1 MTPKI
6 SEDQANARR
15 EQIIMAAVSCFADKG
30 FHKTTMQDI
39 CKAARL
45 SPGAVYN
52 YYEGKDDII
61 QAICKMGDEMNEN
74 LFDFASSQE
83 YANPQAAY
91 KSALSLFI
99 NQYKHPLYQTS
110 VRMDAMF
117 LAEALHNCDLAD
129 IGVNSYH
136 KIIEQISQ
144 MVEQSKADGDIAEE
158 LSTAAV
164 AQVLFSLVQ
173 GMSTQ
178 LIMTGDKELDIDAY
192 LKATLA
198 MISGEIFIKK

>member
-1 MTPKI
+1 MAPKI
-6 SEDQANARR
+6 TEEQASARR
-15 EQIIMAAVSCFADKG
+15 EQIIMAAISCFADKG

-39 CKAARL
+39 CRAARL

-52 YYEGKDDII
+52 YFESKDDII
-61 QAICKMGDEMNEN
+61 QAICRMGDQMNEN
-74 LFDFASSQE
+74 LFEFAGAQE
-83 YANPQAAY
+83 YASPIAAY

-99 NQYKHPLYQTS
+99 NQYKHPLHQTS

-129 IGVNSYH
+129 IGINSYH
-136 KIIEQISQ
+136 KILGQIIQLVETSQ
-144 MVEQSKADGDIAEE
+144 QQGDIDSE
-158 LSTAAV
+158 LSATAV

-178 LIMTGDKELDIDAY
+178 MIMTGEQTLDIDNY
-192 LKATLA
+192 LNATLA
-198 MISGEIFIKK
+198 MLGGELFTKK

>member
-1 MTPKI
+1 MSPKI
-6 SEDQANARR
+6 SEEQASARR

-30 FHKTTMQDI
+30 FHKTTMQEI

-52 YYEGKDDII
+52 YYESKDEII
-61 QAICKMGDEMNEN
+61 QEICRMGDEMNDN
-74 LFDFASSQE
+74 LFEFAGSQQYSS
-83 YANPQAAY
+83 PIAAY

-99 NQYKHPLYQTS
+99 NQYKQPLYQTS

-129 IGVNSYH
+129 IGINSYH
-136 KIIEQISQ
+136 KILDQIIALVEDSQ
-144 MVEQSKADGDIAEE
+144 QQGDIDNE
-158 LSTAAV
+158 LSSTAV

-173 GMSTQ
+173 GMSSQ
-178 LIMTGDKELDIDAY
+178 IIMTGSKKLDIDAY

-198 MISGEIFIKK
+198 LLGGEVFTNK

>member
-6 SEDQANARR
+6 SEEQASARR
-15 EQIIMAAVSCFADKG
+15 EQIIMAAISCFADKG

-52 YYEGKDDII
+52 YYESKDDII
-61 QAICKMGDEMNEN
+61 QAICKMGDEMNAS
-74 LFDFASSQE
+74 LFDFAGSQE
-83 YANPQAAY
+83 YASPIAAY

-99 NQYKHPLYQTS
+99 NQYKQPLFMTS

-117 LAEALHNCDLAD
+117 LAEAIHNCDLAD

-136 KIIEQISQ
+136 KILGQIVE
-144 MVEQSKADGDIAEE
+144 MVEASQQHGDIDQD
-158 LSTAAV
+158 LSPTAV
-164 AQVLFSLVQ
+164 SQVLFSLVQ
-173 GMSTQ
+173 GMSSQ
-178 LIMTGDKELDIDAY
+178 IIMTGNKTLDIDAY

-198 MISGEIFIKK
+198 MLSGELFKPK

>member
-6 SEDQANARR
+6 SEEQVAARR

-30 FHKTTMQDI
+30 FHKTTMQDV

-52 YYEGKDDII
+52 YYESKDEII
-61 QAICKMGDEMNEN
+61 QAICRMGDEMNAN
-74 LFDFASSQE
+74 LFNFAGSQE
-83 YANPQAAY
+83 YASPIAAY

-99 NQYKHPLYQTS
+99 NQYKHPLFQTS

-129 IGVNSYH
+129 IGVGSYH
-136 KIIEQISQ
+136 KILNQIIQ
-144 MVEQSKADGDIAEE
+144 MVEDSQEKGDIDKE
-158 LSTAAV
+158 LSATAV

-178 LIMTGDKELDIDAY
+178 IIMTGSKTLDIDAY

-198 MISGEIFIKK
+198 TLGGELFNKS

>member
-6 SEDQANARR
+6 SEEQASARR
-15 EQIIMAAVSCFADKG
+15 DQIIMAAVSCFAEKG

-52 YYEGKDDII
+52 YYESKDDII
-61 QAICKMGDEMNEN
+61 QAICRMGDDMNDS
-74 LFDFASSQE
+74 LFQFAGEQE
-83 YANPQAAY
+83 YASPIAAY

-99 NQYKHPLYQTS
+99 NQYKQPLYQTT

-117 LAEALHNCDLAD
+117 LAEAVHNCDLAE
-129 IGVNSYH
+129 IGINSYH
-136 KIIEQISQ
+136 KILDQIIN
-144 MVEQSKADGDIAEE
+144 MVEASQQQGEIDSK
-158 LSTAAV
+158 LSATAV

-173 GMSTQ
+173 GMSSQ
-178 LIMTGDKELDIDAY
+178 IIMSGKKQLDIDAY
-192 LKATLA
+192 LQATLA
-198 MISGEIFIKK
+198 FLGGELFVKK